1 MLGTVVELSGAEL
14 EGGVDVSV
22 VDVLGAELE
31 G

>member
-14 EGGVDVSV
+14 EGFVDDSV
-22 VDVLGAELE
+22 VEVLGAELE